1 VQNVIGRTIV
11 EDSIFY
17 LIRWTGVP
25 INEATWV
32 KMSKFCAIEFEMVQ
46 NADNYLRQ
54 TGAVYIN

>member
-46 NADNYLRQ
+46 NDDNYLRQ